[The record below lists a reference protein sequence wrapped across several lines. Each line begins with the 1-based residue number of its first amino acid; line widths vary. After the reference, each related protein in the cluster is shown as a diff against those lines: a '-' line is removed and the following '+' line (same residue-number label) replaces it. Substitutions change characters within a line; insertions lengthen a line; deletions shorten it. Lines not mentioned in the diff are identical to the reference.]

1 MGEDASVSTVPA
13 PGSIG
18 ESLREALAWYPS
30 GVAVVTTADAD
41 GTWWGFTASS
51 FCSLSA
57 DPPLVLVCL
66 AQSAQ
71 CYPAFLVA
79 EHWAVHGLGHDQDDL
94 ARAFATHGRTKF
106 ARWAFELSPSG
117 NPVLADSG
125 LVLECR
131 NERRH
136 EGGDHTILIGRVESV
151 HHVRRPPAIYFRR
164 AFHRIHAAEDHPPD
178 GPRAG
183 GVRARGASR

>member
-1 MGEDASVSTVPA
+1 MTLSA
-13 PGSIG
+13 PDSIG

-30 GVAVVTTADAD
+30 GVVVVTTADAQ

-66 AQSAQ
+66 ALTAQ
-71 CYPAFLVA
+71 CHPAFLAA
-79 EHWAVHGLGHDQDDL
+79 EHWAVHGLGHDQ
-94 ARAFATHGRTKF
+94 AEVAHTFASRGHTKF
-106 ARWAFELSPSG
+106 ERWPFELTPSG
-117 NPVLADSG
+117 NPVLGDVS

-131 NERRH
+131 SERTY

-151 HHVRRPPAIYFRR
+151 RSRRRAPAIYYGRG
-164 AFHRIHAAEDHPPD
+164 FHRLHPTEDQSLVAL
-178 GPRAG
+178 RADEQR
-183 GVRARGASR
+183 VP

>member
-1 MGEDASVSTVPA
+1 VAKDVSVVTMSA
-13 PGSIG
+13 PDSIG

-30 GVAVVTTADAD
+30 GVAVVTTADSE

-66 AQSAQ
+66 AQTAQ
-71 CYPAFLVA
+71 CHPAFMVA
-79 EHWAVHGLGHDQDDL
+79 EHWAVLGLGHDQAAL
-94 ARAFATHGRTKF
+94 ARTFASHEHTKF
-106 ARWAFELSPSG
+106 EPWPFELSSSG
-117 NPVLADSG
+117 NPVLREVG

-131 NERRH
+131 SERTH

-151 HHVRRPPAIYFRR
+151 RYLERPPAIYFRR
-164 AFHRIHAAEDHPPD
+164 TFHRLRSTEDQSPL
-178 GPRAG
+178 AI
-183 GVRARGASR
+183 GADE